1 MPIKEPHFGFF
12 GSFQCRL
19 ATDSDPPDV
28 SPNVPAGAP
37 DVAGRVN
44 RPGKGWTFDFDEEAF
59 DRVIRLSNPVNL
71 RNGLVD
77 PRRDTLSH
85 GVRVDRGAGLVDV
98 PGDPLT
104 GLSVSLGQQVKFDA
118 SAGGG
123 PGTEA
128 LVGFELGVGSLL
140 KVTAPSPPRIR
151 TTRGIPQSG
160 VWWNEYKTVKKQ
172 RAEVIMHGMRRTVLL
187 RLLTQ
192 YATVFGTYMGTVDGF
207 VLSPAPAHRQQWHSQ
222 GTRRPDR
229 GRPRRA
235 PAGETAGSCTSTS
248 IGSTP
253 ILWSAPSMAGSG
265 RSSELGRVPPRSR
278 EPDAQPLEDNV
289 LSSARPGARH
299 LQRGKL
305 ARKGERDR
313 SRFLRK

>member
-1 MPIKEPHFGFF
+1 MPIKELHFGFF

-28 SPNVPAGAP
+28 SPNVPAGVP

-77 PRRDTLSH
+77 PWRDTLSH
-85 GVRVDRGAGLVDV
+85 GVRLDRGAGLVDV

-172 RAEVIMHGMRRTVLL
+172 RAEVIMHGMRRAVLL
-187 RLLTQ
+187 KLLTH

-207 VLSPAPAHRQQWHSQ
+207 VLNPPPLTASSGILKELAAQTGGGLAGP
-222 GTRRPDR
+222 
-229 GRPRRA
+229 GR
-235 PAGETAGSCTSTS
+235 
-248 IGSTP
+248 
-253 ILWSAPSMAGSG
+253 
-265 RSSELGRVPPRSR
+265 
-278 EPDAQPLEDNV
+278 
-289 LSSARPGARH
+289 
-299 LQRGKL
+299 
-305 ARKGERDR
+305 RDR
-313 SRFLRK
+313 WELHVDFYRFDADTLVGTVNGWVRAVF